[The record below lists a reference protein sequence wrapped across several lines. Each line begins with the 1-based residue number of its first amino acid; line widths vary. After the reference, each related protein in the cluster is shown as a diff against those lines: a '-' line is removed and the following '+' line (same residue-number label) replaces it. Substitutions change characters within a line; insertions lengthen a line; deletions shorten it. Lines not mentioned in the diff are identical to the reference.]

1 MTPEDKKH
9 LADVEHDR
17 KKREEALILLLL
29 LLMDEVSDEADRAFK
44 AHQNPA
50 QAAAMVI
57 LGSTRPYFPPFS
69 ATLAQ
74 RIADAEIAAENR
86 VRRWAELKQPPI
98 RLNHSIEMV
107 RRYQDFAGVAA
118 QALADRV
125 SIAINTEV
133 IDAATEG
140 RSPAFATALSIA
152 GLSHDNQSALVLTA
166 EQNILKGDNDGVFSA
181 YHAKDVGK
189 LLIAF
194 RHVSVLDDGT
204 TEICN
209 ERSNLMLPID
219 DAYWRTNWPMLHF
232 RCRSTI
238 FPIFNGDYYER
249 SEVLPMIPPAPGFG
263 LAPIWVQEFSRS

>member
-9 LADVEHDR
+9 LEDVERDR

-74 RIADAEIAAENR
+74 RIADAEVAAENR
-86 VRRWAELKQPPI
+86 VRRWAELKNPSIQ
-98 RLNHSIEMV
+98 LNRSIEMV
-107 RRYQDFAGVAA
+107 RRYQDFATVAA

-125 SIAINTEV
+125 SLAINTEV

-140 RSPAFATALSIA
+140 RSPAFAKSLCNA
-152 GLSHDNQSALVLTA
+152 GLSHDNQSALILTSENA
-166 EQNILKGDNDGVFSA
+166 ILQGDNDGAYSA
-181 YHAKDVGK
+181 YNAQDVGK

-194 RHVSVLDDGT
+194 KHISVLDHGT
-204 TEICN
+204 TDICT
-209 ERSNLMLPID
+209 ERANLMLPID
-219 DAYWRTNWPMLHF
+219 DVYWRLNWPKLHW
-232 RCRSTI
+232 RCRSTV
-238 FPIFNGDYYER
+238 FPIFNGEYYER
-249 SEVLPMIPPAPGFG
+249 SEILPDIPPAPGFG
-263 LAPIWVQEFSRS
+263 LAPIWVQEFSRA